1 MGGVAGWWDE
11 TSDPGV
17 ADALDAL
24 AGMSGEEAA
33 QAVEESVEKVQYDEE
48 PVSKEQYEKYEAGL
62 KETPKISGVTS
73 MVISPDTS
81 GWVKTPITYNIHS
94 GTSTLSGTY

>member
-1 MGGVAGWWDE
+1 VLSDVSGSGKNTTEDDSHKGDVRHMGGVAGWWDE

-33 QAVEESVEKVQYDEE
+33 QAVEESVEK
-48 PVSKEQYEKYEAGL
+48 PVE
-62 KETPKISGVTS
+62 

-81 GWVKTPITYNIHS
+81 GWITS
-94 GTSTLSGTY
+94 RR